1 MSKSQD
7 KVLSSMAR
15 FNLLLA
21 VINDEKSRSV
31 CLTNHEKKTNNESK
45 GKKNRAR
52 ET

>member
-31 CLTNHEKKTNNESK
+31 CLTNNEKKTNNESK